1 VDDLPELQEGNRPVS
16 RFDTGV
22 WMFVASLALIALRM
36 PVAVA
41 MLLVG
46 GVGYAAINGATP
58 LLNTLK
64 TMTFSKFSN
73 YTLSVIPLF
82 LLMGEF
88 ATKGGLNSA
97 LFRAARAWFGHWRG
111 GLATATIG
119 GCAAFGAICGSS
131 LATAAT
137 MSQVAGPEMRK
148 LGYSPALYTG
158 TLAAGGTLGIL
169 IPPSVILVIYAVFT
183 EQSIGALFV
192 AAVIPGLIAIVQ
204 YMIVVN
210 LYARFVPGAAP
221 RAERTPWRERF
232 RASKDAWPV
241 LAVFLLVVVGIYR
254 GWFSATEA
262 AGIGAFATMV
272 LAMWRGGMRW
282 KGLRESLFS
291 AGETTAMMYL
301 IMLSAELFSAGLASS
316 QMPTAL
322 AQKVAALDAPP
333 LAIVAAVLVIYFIL
347 GCFME
352 SLAMVLLT
360 LPVFIPL
367 MLALDLGMSPSAVMV
382 WFGILMLIA
391 VEVGM
396 ISPPFGLN
404 LFLINSMAKDV
415 PMRETYKGVLG
426 FCAMDALRLALIVAV
441 PALTLWL
448 PGIR

>member
-1 VDDLPELQEGNRPVS
+1 VT
-16 RFDTGV
+16 RFDIGI
-22 WMFVASLALIALRM
+22 WMFVATLALIALRM

-46 GVGYAAINGATP
+46 GAGYAAINGVSP

-88 ATKGGLNSA
+88 ATKGGMNA
-97 LFRAARAWFGHWRG
+97 KLFRAARAWLGHWRG
-111 GLATATIG
+111 GLAAATIG
-119 GCAAFGAICGSS
+119 GCGAFGAICGSS
-131 LATAAT
+131 IATAAT
-137 MSQVAGPEMRK
+137 MSQVAGPEMRRY
-148 LGYSPALYTG
+148 GYSSALATG

-192 AAVIPGLIAIVQ
+192 AAVVPGVLAVLQ
-204 YMIVVN
+204 YMLVVN

-221 RAERTPWRERF
+221 RAERSPWSERI
-232 RASKDAWPV
+232 AATKNVWPV
-241 LAVFLLVVVGIYR
+241 MLVFLLVVVGIYR
-254 GWFSATEA
+254 GWFSPTEA
-262 AGIGAFATMV
+262 AGIGAFATLV
-272 LAMWRGGMRW
+272 LAVWLGAMRW
-282 KGLRESLFS
+282 QGLRDSLFS

-301 IMLSAELFSAGLASS
+301 IMLSAELFSAALASS
-316 QMPTAL
+316 RMPAEL
-322 AQKVAALDAPP
+322 AQQVAALQASPLVVMAAI
-333 LAIVAAVLVIYFIL
+333 LAIYFVL

-360 LPVFIPL
+360 LPVFVPL
-367 MLALDLGMSPSAVMV
+367 VLTLDLGMSPGASLV
-382 WFGILMLIA
+382 WFGILVLVS

-415 PMRETYKGVLG
+415 PMRETYKGVIG
-426 FCAMDALRLALIVAV
+426 FCAMDLIRLALILLFPSIV
-441 PALTLWL
+441 LWL

>member
-1 VDDLPELQEGNRPVS
+1 MS
-16 RFDTGV
+16 RFDIGV
-22 WMFVASLALIALRM
+22 WMFVASLVLIALRM

-46 GVGYAAINGATP
+46 GTGYAAINGADP

-88 ATKGGLNSA
+88 ATKGGMNSA

-111 GLATATIG
+111 GLAVATIG

-192 AAVIPGLIAIVQ
+192 AAVIPGLIATVQ
-204 YMIVVN
+204 YMLVVH
-210 LYARFVPGAAP
+210 LYARYVPGAAP
-221 RAERTPWRERF
+221 KAERTPLRERWP
-232 RASKDAWPV
+232 ATADAWPV
-241 LAVFLLVVVGIYR
+241 LAVFLLVVIGIYR

-262 AGIGAFATMV
+262 AGIGAFATLV
-272 LAMWRGGMRW
+272 LAVWRGGMRW
-282 KGLRESLFS
+282 PGLRDSLLS

-316 QMPTAL
+316 QMPTEL
-322 AQKVAALDAPP
+322 AQRVTALHAPP
-333 LAIVAAVLVIYFIL
+333 LAVIGAIMVIYLIL

-367 MLALDLGMSPSAVMV
+367 VLGLDLGMTPGGTMV
-382 WFGILMLIA
+382 WFGILVLVS

-415 PMRETYKGVLG
+415 PMRETYMGVLG
-426 FCAMDALRLALIVAV
+426 FCVMDAMRLALLVFV
-441 PALTLWL
+441 PATALWL
-448 PGIR
+448 PGLR

>member
-1 VDDLPELQEGNRPVS
+1 MS
-16 RFDTGV
+16 RFDIGI
-22 WMFVASLALIALRM
+22 WMFVASLVLIALRM

-41 MLLVG
+41 MLLAG
-46 GVGYAAINGATP
+46 GAGYAAINGATP

-88 ATKGGLNSA
+88 ATKGGMNSA

-111 GLATATIG
+111 GLAVATIG

-137 MSQVAGPEMRK
+137 MSQVAGPEMRR

-183 EQSIGALFV
+183 EQSIGVLFV
-192 AAVIPGLIAIVQ
+192 AAVIPGLIATIQ
-204 YMIVVN
+204 YMIVVH
-210 LYARFVPGAAP
+210 LYARYVPGAAP
-221 RAERTPWRERF
+221 KAEPTPWRERWP
-232 RASKDAWPV
+232 ASADAWPV

-272 LAMWRGGMRW
+272 LAIWRGGMRW
-282 KGLRESLFS
+282 KGMKDSLIS

-316 QMPTAL
+316 QMPTEL
-322 AQKVAALDAPP
+322 SQRVASLDAPP
-333 LAIVAAVLVIYFIL
+333 LAIVFAIIAIYFIL

-367 MLALDLGMSPSAVMV
+367 VLGLDLGMSQTAVLI
-382 WFGILMLIA
+382 WFGIIVLVS

-396 ISPPFGLN
+396 ISPPFGMN
-404 LFLINSMAKDV
+404 LFLINAMARDV
-415 PMRETYKGVLG
+415 PMRETYKGVFG
-426 FCAMDALRLALIVAV
+426 FCLMDALRVALIVLV
-441 PALTLWL
+441 PATVLWL